1 MSFNRI
7 IYEWSTSIQTKVTK
21 SKLFSRNSQRS
32 QQNFCKIHLELLD
45 DSCWRE
51 GHPLLVKFS
60 EKGIPPSQ
68 ASHLYRKKGIISLTG
83 YLYNVYKE
91 LRTISRSW
99 LPGHSPSPSPS
110 PSFYL
115 SLSPRPSDQ
124 LSEKSN
130 VSTTVTRSPIELS
143 WTAKKQKKIPQK
155 G

>member
-1 MSFNRI
+1 MNGAPVFKQKSQNQNSFQETVREVSRI
-7 IYEWSTSIQTKVTK
+7 FVRYIWNCWMILADGRVTPCW
-21 SKLFSRNSQRS
+21 LNFQR
-32 QQNFCKIHLELLD
+32 
-45 DSCWRE
+45 RE
-51 GHPLLVKFS
+51 S
-60 EKGIPPSQ
+60 PP
-68 ASHLYRKKGIISLTG
+68 SHLYRKKGIISLTG

-143 WTAKKQKKIPQK
+143 WTAKKQKKSHKK
-155 G
+155 GDRHIAGFLA